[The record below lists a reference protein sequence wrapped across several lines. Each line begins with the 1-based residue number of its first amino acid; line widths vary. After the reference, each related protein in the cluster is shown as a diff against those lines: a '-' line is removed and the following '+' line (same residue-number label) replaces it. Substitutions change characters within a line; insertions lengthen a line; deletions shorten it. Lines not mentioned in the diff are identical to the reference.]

1 MYFAVANTEAIN
13 SGFEIKMQQGRPQ
26 TFLHKIM
33 ENVVCLLVNICL
45 LKKNENKSWRTNSFV
60 TINQMENRF
69 LEFMQLQTKR

>member
-1 MYFAVANTEAIN
+1 MQGKEQCCFEMYFAVANTEAIN

-45 LKKNENKSWRTNSFV
+45 LKKE
-60 TINQMENRF
+60 
-69 LEFMQLQTKR
+69 

>member
-45 LKKNENKSWRTNSFV
+45 LKKNENNS
-60 TINQMENRF
+60 
-69 LEFMQLQTKR
+69 